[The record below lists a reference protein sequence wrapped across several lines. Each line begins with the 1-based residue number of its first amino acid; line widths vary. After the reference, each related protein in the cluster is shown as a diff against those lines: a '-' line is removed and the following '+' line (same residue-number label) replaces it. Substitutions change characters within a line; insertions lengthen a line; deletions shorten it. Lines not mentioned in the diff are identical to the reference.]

1 MDRTSF
7 LQMTTADM
15 GWRAEFMGLTKLHRP
30 LSQNPEI
37 GVSEVLLLTKS
48 TTSLSGTTMFRLFT
62 LLCLLSGVAVSAFAQ
77 TLTPVEV
84 TVNTNPSP
92 GFIYIAPNSRVPAPP
107 YAPSLIV
114 LDKEGVVVKS
124 RFIPEYAFDF
134 RLLPDGRS
142 GYSVFQAA
150 GSGPR
155 ASSSIYLLDSTLA
168 TRDSIGGGNGYN
180 LAMHSFMVLPNGN
193 RLVIMQEDVI
203 MDMSKVVPGGHPAA
217 SVQQM
222 ILQEVDITGRVIFQW
237 RALDH
242 FPVTV
247 TYESQTAAAIRYFHL
262 NAVDVDTDG
271 NFLISARHASLI
283 AKIHR
288 TTGEVMWVLGG
299 KLNQFTFTS
308 ENGITDPPEFS
319 YQHDIRRLPNGN
331 ISLFDNGTQRTPQWS
346 RGVEYRIDEVN
357 KTCALVWQYRH
368 TPDVYA
374 GVQGS
379 MQTLPDGHR
388 LLAWG
393 SAFDDGKTLITE
405 VDASGSIV
413 FEAKMPNMMYPYK
426 AEKGPYPAGR
436 AAASVLLDEILPTNT
451 YTYSN
456 AKDTVGLTVTY
467 HTLISFFYN
476 TTTATRYQWS
486 PENPTFVVR
495 RGDTTAPSFP
505 PNIVQ
510 QCRVTLTQEGMVEH
524 AGEFRFKVDQLAI
537 TRPDQMVVF
546 YRDSIG
552 KGPFRQLRTRF
563 NPSSRELVVDTAWA
577 GEFCFGSPLDN
588 LPTTLQAPRLL
599 SPIAGKAVLPGLG
612 VPLQISPQGTSS
624 SFTYHVMNVENN
636 LTVHSTQRAWDKDT
650 TVALIPG
657 TYVWKASSHFNAA
670 NDTITVSSEFSA
682 VDTFVVRAP
691 FVEVLEPATSVV
703 WTHDSAYAITW
714 STNLVGLARIELV
727 KEGSLVAL
735 IKDSVKAASGGFLW
749 RVPVTVPVG
758 TGYEVRV
765 RTLDGATIVAEG
777 STAAFV
783 EIKEIITSVEEEAVE
798 TDITLAPNPVSST
811 LFIGGSTAVSRVQMF
826 AASGELVRDLEVL
839 GTGTVL
845 NVSDVSV
852 GMYIVRLYTPHGI
865 ETRMLSIIR

>member
-1 MDRTSF
+1 MI
-7 LQMTTADM
+7 TADM
-15 GWRAEFMGLTKLHRP
+15 GWTAEFIGFTKLHRP

-37 GVSEVLLLTKS
+37 EVSEVPLLTKS
-48 TTSLSGTTMFRLFT
+48 TISPYNTTMFRLLT
-62 LLCLLSGVAVSAFAQ
+62 LLCLLSGLVVSGLGQ

-84 TVNTNPSP
+84 TVNTDPSP

-114 LDKEGVVVKS
+114 LDKGGSVVKS

-134 RLLPDGRS
+134 RLLPDGRL

-168 TRDSIGGGNGYN
+168 TRDSLRGGNGYN

-203 MDMSKVVPGGHPAA
+203 IDMSKIVPGGNPAA

-247 TYESQTAAAIRYFHL
+247 TYESLTAAAIRYFHL

-271 NFLISARHASLI
+271 NFLISARHSSLI
-283 AKIHR
+283 AKINR

-299 KLNQFTFTS
+299 KLNQFTYTT

-319 YQHDIRRLPNGN
+319 YQHDIKRLPNGN
-331 ISLFDNGTQRTPQWS
+331 ITLFDNGSQRTPQWS
-346 RGVEYRIDEVN
+346 RGVEYRLDEVN
-357 KTCALVWQYRH
+357 KTCTLVWQYRH

-379 MQTLPDGHR
+379 LQTLPDGHR
-388 LLAWG
+388 LMAWG

-405 VDASGSIV
+405 VDAAGTLV
-413 FEAKMPNMMYPYK
+413 FEAKLPNMMYPYK
-426 AEKGPYPAGR
+426 AEKGPYPSGR
-436 AAASVLLDEILPTNT
+436 SSADVLIDEILPTNT
-451 YTYSN
+451 YTYTNST
-456 AKDTVGLTVTY
+456 DTVGLTVTY

-486 PENPTFVVR
+486 PENPRFVVR
-495 RGDTTAPSFP
+495 RGDTTASSLP
-505 PNIVQ
+505 PKTVQ

-524 AGEFRFKVDQLAI
+524 AGEFRFKVDQLGI
-537 TRPDQMVVF
+537 SSPEQMVVF

-577 GEFCFGSPLDN
+577 GEFCFGSPIEG
-588 LPTTLQAPRLL
+588 LPSSILPPRLV
-599 SPIAGKAVLPGLG
+599 SPIAKKAVLAGRG
-612 VPLQISPQGTSS
+612 VPLQISPQGSAS
-624 SFTYHVMNVENN
+624 SFTYEVISEGNGI
-636 LTVHSTQRAWDKDT
+636 TVHSSQRVTDRDT

-657 TYVWKASSHFNAA
+657 FYIWRASSHFTAA
-670 NDTITVSSEFSA
+670 NDTLTVSSPFSFT
-682 VDTFVVRAP
+682 DTFEVRSP
-691 FVEVLEPATSVV
+691 FIEMVEPAASVV
-703 WTHDSAYAITW
+703 WTHDSAYVITW
-714 STNLVGLARIELV
+714 NTNLVGLARIELL
-727 KEGSLVAL
+727 KDGSLVSV
-735 IKDSVKAASGGFLW
+735 IRDSVKASSGGFLW

-758 TGYEVRV
+758 TGYVVKV
-765 RTLDGATIVAEG
+765 RTLDGDNVTAEG
-777 STAAFV
+777 ATAAIV
-783 EIKEIITSVEEEAVE
+783 EIKEITTSVEEDV
-798 TDITLAPNPVSST
+798 TQTNITLAPNPATTT
-811 LFIGGSTAVSRVQMF
+811 LFVGGSTQVSRIQLF
-826 AASGELVRDLEVL
+826 ALSGELIRDHEIV
-839 GTGTVL
+839 GTGTTL
-845 NVSDVSV
+845 NVSDCSI
-852 GMYIVRLYTPHGI
+852 GTYIVRLYTPQGVVSKV
-865 ETRMLSIIR
+865 LSISR